1 MPPRATPARSATP
14 ADAPIHEIKAE
25 LFRAIGHPVRIRLLE
40 LLTTG
45 ERPVSD
51 LLAETGLEASH
62 LSQHLAVLRR
72 TGLVQARR
80 EGNAVHYRL
89 SHPSVVDLL
98 DAARTF
104 LLSTL
109 SSTRDVLTGLEQ
121 EHVDRATGANNQTAT
136 NNQTGTNN
144 QASTSSQST
153 GNQSTNSRV
162 ASSTP
167 KAEPRR

>member
-1 MPPRATPARSATP
+1 MHAPPVSSAGPT
-14 ADAPIHEIKAE
+14 DAPIHEIKAD
-25 LFRAIGHPVRIRLLE
+25 LFRAIGHPVRVRLLE
-40 LLTTG
+40 LLITG
-45 ERPVSD
+45 ERPVSE
-51 LLAETGLEASH
+51 LLAQTGLEASH

-72 TGLVQARR
+72 TGLTQARR
-80 EGNAVHYRL
+80 EGNAVHHRL

-121 EHVDRATGANNQTAT
+121 EGVDRTTTDRPTTDNRTTTDRPATDRPTDD
-136 NNQTGTNN
+136 
-144 QASTSSQST
+144 
-153 GNQSTNSRV
+153 RV
-162 ASSTP
+162 SPSTP

>member
-1 MPPRATPARSATP
+1 MPLRATPTP
-14 ADAPIHEIKAE
+14 STGAPIQEVKAE

-40 LLTTG
+40 LLTVD

-51 LLAETGLEASH
+51 LLPETGLEASH

-109 SSTRDVLTGLEQ
+109 SDTRDVLTGLEQ
-121 EHVDRATGANNQTAT
+121 EHTDRFTDVNGRAAPNEPEPAPDSEPGPE
-136 NNQTGTNN
+136 
-144 QASTSSQST
+144 
-153 GNQSTNSRV
+153 SR
-162 ASSTP
+162 
-167 KAEPRR
+167 R

>member
-1 MPPRATPARSATP
+1 MPPRTTPATPIG
-14 ADAPIHEIKAE
+14 APIHEVKAE

-40 LLTTG
+40 LLTVG

-51 LLAETGLEASH
+51 LLPETGLEASH

-109 SSTRDVLTGLEQ
+109 SDTRDVLTGLEQ
-121 EHVDRATGANNQTAT
+121 EHTDRNAGANGRA
-136 NNQTGTNN
+136 
-144 QASTSSQST
+144 ASSSPKA
-153 GNQSTNSRV
+153 G
-162 ASSTP
+162 STP
-167 KAEPRR
+167 KVEPRR